1 MFPMVDIHSHI
12 LPGLDD
18 GAKTLE
24 ESVEMLKMAA
34 AAGTTDIV
42 ATPHANSEFA
52 FQPDL
57 IQQKL
62 AELTAAVG
70 DSIRIY
76 TGCDFHLQYENIQD
90 ALEHPTKYTINHKNY
105 LLVEFSDLIIFNTT
119 GDIFY
124 QLRNAGM
131 VPVVTHPERN
141 WLLQKR
147 FEAISE
153 WVAEGACL
161 QITGQSFLG
170 RFGRSAKEY
179 AEKLMKAGLVHFI
192 ASDAHGARDR
202 TPELRLA
209 FDYVV
214 NKYGRARA
222 EQLFVS
228 NPRAAVEGEPLPS
241 PELTEHSGP
250 RKWYQFWG

>member
-1 MFPMVDIHSHI
+1 MVDIHSHI

-18 GAKTLE
+18 GSKSLE
-24 ESVEMLKMAA
+24 ESVEMLKMAV

-57 IQQKL
+57 IAQKL

-70 DSIRIY
+70 QSIRIY

-119 GDIFY
+119 ADIFY

-131 VPVVTHPERN
+131 VPIVTHPERN

-170 RFGRSAKEY
+170 RFGRHAREY
-179 AEKLMKAGLVHFI
+179 AEKLMKAGLVHFV
-192 ASDAHGARDR
+192 ASDAHGTKDR
-202 TPELRLA
+202 TTELREA
-209 FDYVV
+209 FEYVSH
-214 NKYGRARA
+214 KYGQDRA
-222 EQLFVS
+222 EQLFVT
-228 NPRAAVEGEPLPS
+228 NPRAAIAGEALP
-241 PELTEHSGP
+241 ETEIQDQPSP
-250 RKWYQFWG
+250 RKWYNFW

>member
-1 MFPMVDIHSHI
+1 MVDIHSHI

-18 GAKTLE
+18 GAKNLE
-24 ESVEMLKMAA
+24 ESVAMLKMAA

-57 IQQKL
+57 IAEKV

-70 DSIRIY
+70 QSIRIY

-105 LLVEFSDLIIFNTT
+105 LLVEFSDLMIFNTT

-147 FEAISE
+147 FESIAE

-179 AEKLMKAGLVHFI
+179 AEKLMKAGLVHFV
-192 ASDAHGARDR
+192 ASDAHGTRDR
-202 TPELRLA
+202 TPELREA
-209 FDYVV
+209 FDYIAG
-214 NKYGRARA
+214 KYGQDRA
-222 EQLFVS
+222 EQLFVI
-228 NPRAAVEGEPLPS
+228 NPRAAIAGEPLPEIS
-241 PELTEHSGP
+241 VAEPVSQ
-250 RKWYQFWG
+250 RKWYQFWN